1 VTLRAAAIC
10 LALFALL
17 AGSCG
22 GDDGGG
28 GDESATELLDRGF
41 ATDVDTGRLTF
52 EAEVTLN
59 GVPRLGGPLR
69 LELEG
74 PFRSRGPTRLPD
86 LDMSFRATGMGA
98 GVEGQLV
105 LLPENAWIEYGGE
118 TYEVGEELWS
128 RVKEAFDDG
137 EGPGTFAEAKLD
149 PLDWVEDLETGGE
162 REVGGVRA
170 TEVTGKLDVE
180 RMLDAFNDVAGK
192 GERLSRETLDQI
204 DDYVRPVEFAAWIGE
219 DDIWRRVTAEVDFV
233 VPEGQRDSVGGLSG
247 GHLSLDML
255 LEDPN
260 EPVEIEG
267 RDSGR
272 PISELL
278 SELGIPPESLLGPGF
293 AVPEPG

>member
-1 VTLRAAAIC
+1 MRLRAAALGLTL
-10 LALFALL
+10 LALA
-17 AGSCG
+17 AGACG
-22 GDDGGG
+22 GEDG
-28 GDESATELLDRGF
+28 ESATSLLDRGF
-41 ATDVDTGRLTF
+41 ASDVETGRLTF

-86 LDMSFRATGMGA
+86 LDMSFRATGMGE
-98 GVEGQLV
+98 GVEGQIV

-128 RVKEAFDDG
+128 RAQEALNSD
-137 EGPGTFAEAKLD
+137 EGPGSFADAKVD
-149 PLDWVEDLETGGE
+149 PLNWVTDLQTGDE

-170 TEVTGKLDVE
+170 TQVTGELDVE
-180 RMLDAFNDVAGK
+180 RMLAAFNDVAGK
-192 GERLSRETLDQI
+192 GERLSQATLDQI
-204 DDYVRPVEFAAWIGE
+204 DDYVQPVEFEAWIGK
-219 DDIWRRVTAEVDFV
+219 DDIWRRLTAQTDFEVPQD
-233 VPEGQRDSVGGLSG
+233 ERDSVGGLSG
-247 GHLSLDML
+247 GHVSLDMI